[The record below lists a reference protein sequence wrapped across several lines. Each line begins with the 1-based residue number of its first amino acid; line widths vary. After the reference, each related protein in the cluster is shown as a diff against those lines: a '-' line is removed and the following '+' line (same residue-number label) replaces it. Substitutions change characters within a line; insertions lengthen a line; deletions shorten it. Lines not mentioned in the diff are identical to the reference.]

1 MPRILPCVRP
11 SAERDGFATIP
22 RMTWALLVVLLA
34 CSAAVSGAETALF
47 GLSRQDLHTF
57 AASSSRFRR
66 TAALL
71 MHHPHHLLL
80 TVLITNTAVNI
91 GIFAVSFLMA
101 EDLGRSSPLL
111 ASLAGA
117 GALVAVI
124 LFGEILP
131 KSVALAHPRRLAPLV
146 APGIQALQFVLTPV
160 RWLLAAALVEPATR
174 LLLPPAVRAPAVS
187 TEELRDI
194 IESSAGHQVLNS
206 VESDMLQAVVGLADV
221 NVRSV
226 LVPRVD
232 MIAVSLGDN
241 RETIQ
246 NRFAQS
252 GKTKLPVFDRD
263 VDDVRG
269 LLYARDFHLNP
280 DRSVEQLLRSVTFV
294 PEQANLIQ
302 VIRHFRMTHTQ
313 LAMVVDEYGGVAGL
327 VTLEDVL
334 EEIVGDLRGPANEE
348 QPLAQ
353 TLDDNTY
360 RLSGQLGV
368 RDWASLFGI
377 TAIEADVDTLGGLIT
392 ARLGRLPRVGDSVRT
407 GNLTLTV
414 ESLRGRRVG
423 TLILHRA
430 TEGAEVQA

>member
-1 MPRILPCVRP
+1 
-11 SAERDGFATIP
+11 
-22 RMTWALLVVLLA
+22 MTWVLLVVLLA
-34 CSAAVSGAETALF
+34 CSAAVSGSETALF

-57 AASSSRFRR
+57 ATSSSRLRR

-71 MHHPHHLLL
+71 LHHPHHLLL

-111 ASLAGA
+111 ASLAGV

-131 KSVALAHPRRLAPLV
+131 KSIALSHPRRLAPLV

-160 RWLLAAALVEPATR
+160 RWLLAVLLVEPATR
-174 LLLPPAVRAPAVS
+174 LLLPPAARVPAVS

-194 IESSAGHQVLNS
+194 IDSSAGHQVLNS

-232 MIAVSLGDN
+232 MIAVSLGDE
-241 RETIQ
+241 REAIRD
-246 NRFAQS
+246 RFEQS

-263 VDDVRG
+263 LDDVRG

-280 DRSVEQLLRSVTFV
+280 ERSVEQLLRPVAFV

-302 VIRHFRMTHTQ
+302 VIRHFRLTHTQ
-313 LAMVVDEYGGVAGL
+313 LAIVVDEYGGVAGL

-334 EEIVGDLRGPANEE
+334 EEIVGDLRGPAEEE

-353 TLDDNTY
+353 ALDDNTY

-377 TAIEADVDTLGGLIT
+377 TAVDADVDTLGGLIT
-392 ARLGRLPRVGDSVRT
+392 ARLGRLPRVGDCVRT
-407 GNLTLTV
+407 GNLTITV

-423 TLILHRA
+423 TLILHRMPA
-430 TEGAEVQA
+430 GTEVQA

>member
-1 MPRILPCVRP
+1 
-11 SAERDGFATIP
+11 
-22 RMTWALLVVLLA
+22 MTWVLLVVLLA
-34 CSAAVSGAETALF
+34 CSAAVSGSETALF

-57 AASSSRFRR
+57 ATSSSRLRR
-66 TAALL
+66 ATALL
-71 MHHPHHLLL
+71 LHRPHHLLL

-111 ASLAGA
+111 ASLAGV

-131 KSVALAHPRRLAPLV
+131 KSIALAHPRRLAPLV

-160 RWLLAAALVEPATR
+160 RWLLAVLLVEPATR
-174 LLLPPAVRAPAVS
+174 LLLPPAARVPAVS

-194 IESSAGHQVLNS
+194 IDSSAGHQVLNS

-232 MIAVSLGDN
+232 MIAVSLGDE
-241 RETIQ
+241 REAIRD
-246 NRFAQS
+246 RFEQS

-263 VDDVRG
+263 LDDVRG

-280 DRSVEQLLRSVTFV
+280 ERSVEQLLRPVTFV

-302 VIRHFRMTHTQ
+302 VIRHFRLTHTQ
-313 LAMVVDEYGGVAGL
+313 LAIVVDEYGGVAGL

-334 EEIVGDLRGPANEE
+334 EEIVGDLRGPAEEE

-353 TLDDNTY
+353 ALDDNTY

-377 TAIEADVDTLGGLIT
+377 TAVDADVDTLGGLIT
-392 ARLGRLPRVGDSVRT
+392 ARLGRLPRVGDCVRT
-407 GNLTLTV
+407 GNLTITV

-423 TLILHRA
+423 TLILHRMPA
-430 TEGAEVQA
+430 GTEVQA

>member
-1 MPRILPCVRP
+1 MSWV
-11 SAERDGFATIP
+11 
-22 RMTWALLVVLLA
+22 LLLVLLA
-34 CSAAVSGAETALF
+34 CSAAVSGSETALF
-47 GLSRQDLHTF
+47 GLSRQDLYTF
-57 AASSSRFRR
+57 AASSSRLRR

-80 TVLITNTAVNI
+80 TVLIANTAVNI
-91 GIFAVSFLMA
+91 GIFAVSFHMA
-101 EDLGRSSPLL
+101 GELGRSSPVL
-111 ASLAGA
+111 ASLAGV

-131 KSVALAHPRRLAPLV
+131 KSIALAHPRGLAPLV
-146 APGIQALQFVLTPV
+146 APGIHALQIVLTPV

-174 LLLPPAVRAPAVS
+174 LLLPPAARAPAVS

-194 IESSAGHQVLNS
+194 IESSVGQQVLNS

-232 MIAVSLGDN
+232 IIAVSLGDD
-241 RETIQ
+241 REAVHR
-246 NRFAQS
+246 RFEQS
-252 GKTKLPVFDRD
+252 GKTKLPVVDHNL
-263 VDDVRG
+263 DDVRG
-269 LLYARDFHLNP
+269 LLYARDFHLSP
-280 DRSVEQLLRSVTFV
+280 DRSVEQLLRPVTFV
-294 PEQANLIQ
+294 PEQASLIQ
-302 VIRHFRMTHTQ
+302 VIRHFRLTHTQ

-334 EEIVGDLRGPANEE
+334 EEIVGDLRGPADEE
-348 QPLAQ
+348 RPLAE

-377 TAIEADVDTLGGLIT
+377 PPIEADVDTLGGLIT
-392 ARLGRLPRVGDSVRT
+392 ARLGRLARVGDCVRT

-423 TLILHRA
+423 TLILHRVPA
-430 TEGAEVQA
+430 GLEGEA